1 MHEMAITR
9 ELLGLAQKHAAAAGG
24 RRVTDLAIVV
34 GELSTFSEDAV
45 AFCWEVLAQGSPCEG
60 ARLHFRRVP
69 AELTC
74 LDCGKAHTLGGE
86 LAPCPACGSSRL
98 KVTAGDDLI
107 LESLEIET
115 GPEPALKPAL

>member
-9 ELLGLAQKHAAAAGG
+9 ELLGLAQKHAAEAGG
-24 RRVTDLAIVV
+24 RRVTDLAVAV

-45 AFCWEVLAQGSPCEG
+45 AFCWELLAQGGVCEG

-74 LDCGKAHTLGGE
+74 LDCGQAHTLAGE
-86 LAPCPACGSSRL
+86 LQPCPGCGSSRL
-98 KVTAGDDLI
+98 KVTAGDDLV

-115 GPEPALKPAL
+115 GPEPA